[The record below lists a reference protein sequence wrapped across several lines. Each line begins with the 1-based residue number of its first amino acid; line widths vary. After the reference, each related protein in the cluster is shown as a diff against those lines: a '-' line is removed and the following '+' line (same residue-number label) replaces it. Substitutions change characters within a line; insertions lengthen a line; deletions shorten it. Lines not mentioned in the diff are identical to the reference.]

1 MKQMMALQEKV
12 EAIQSSRNEVLN
24 SRHKSDGERE
34 DGDRRTDLTDWDNEE
49 AAFSGTMTKVDRK
62 KWVEK
67 MGVPNCDKVAAPNWM
82 E

>member
-34 DGDRRTDLTDWDNEE
+34 DGDGGLI
-49 AAFSGTMTKVDRK
+49 
-62 KWVEK
+62 
-67 MGVPNCDKVAAPNWM
+67 
-82 E
+82 